1 MRPGFKAMIALFE
14 RSGIALSEQEARRF
28 WQFHTHLRE
37 RNAELDLTRIT
48 HFDNMVLKHYVDCA
62 LVTEFVE
69 LPSPLLDI
77 GSGAGFP
84 GIPIKIRRPEI
95 ELILAEGRRKRV
107 DFLQEVCDLLGLSG
121 VTILHATIKPDFDL
135 PVQGVITRAV
145 ETIGRTLARVE
156 AFLPQGGEVI
166 FMKGPHCDEELAEA
180 LRRLGGTYEL
190 KRDTAYVIPQTP
202 HRRRLIVFKRREEAR
217 PRARRPLTAAAAP
230 HGAEAAPPLEAA
242 AISSAANPFFKDLQK
257 MTRARGIK
265 KLGTALFWGAKNI
278 AEVLADFP
286 AQAAG
291 ILYCEGEH
299 RPEMPLPSGLPAYV
313 LARELFRQ
321 IDLFDTR
328 YPVLIVRLPSMDSW
342 SAAEAQPGCTLLVPF
357 QDPANVGA
365 VIRTAA
371 AFAVDRVVLLQE
383 ASHPFHPKAVRAAG
397 STLFRAPLLEGPSIE
412 TLRPDR
418 LPLIA
423 LSPTGRDIG
432 PFRFPE
438 RFCLIPGLEGPG
450 LTEVLAKAETLS
462 IPMAPG
468 VESLNAALAAGI
480 ALYLWRRGLDSGRP
494 AVPRIQE
501 FTANPGRRSERFQKD

>member
-1 MRPGFKAMIALFE
+1 MRPGLKAMIALFE
-14 RSGIALSEQEARRF
+14 RSGITLSEQEARQF
-28 WQFHTHLRE
+28 WRFHTHLRE

-48 HFDNMVLKHYVDCA
+48 HFDNMVLKHYVDCS
-62 LVTEFVE
+62 LVPQLID

-84 GIPIKIRRPEI
+84 GIPIKIRRPEV

-121 VTILHATIKPDFDL
+121 VTIVHATIKPDFDL

-156 AFLPQGGEVI
+156 PFLPPGGDVI
-166 FMKGPHCDEELAEA
+166 LMKGPHCDEELAEA
-180 LRRLGGTYEL
+180 SRRLGETYEL
-190 KRDTAYVIPQTP
+190 KRDIAYIIPQTP
-202 HRRRLIVFKRREEAR
+202 HRRRLIVFKRREGAG
-217 PRARRPLTAAAAP
+217 PRMRRPLTAGAAPRAAAAP
-230 HGAEAAPPLEAA
+230 QREVAE
-242 AISSAANPFFKDLQK
+242 ITSAANPFFKDLQK

-278 AEVLADFP
+278 AEVLADFA
-286 AQAAG
+286 AQTAG
-291 ILYCEGEH
+291 IIYCQGED
-299 RPEMPLPSGLPAYV
+299 PPDLPLPDGLPAYA

-328 YPVLIVRLPSMDSW
+328 YPVLLVRPPSMETW
-342 SAAEAQPGCTLLVPF
+342 SAAGAPPGCTLLVPF

-397 STLFRAPLLEGPSIE
+397 STLFRVPLLEGPSIE
-412 TLRPDR
+412 ALQPDR

-423 LSPTGRDIG
+423 LSPAGRDIG
-432 PFRFPE
+432 RFRFPE

-450 LTEVLAKAETLS
+450 LTDALAEAETLS
-462 IPMAPG
+462 IPMARG

-480 ALYLWRRGLDSGRP
+480 ALYLWRRGLSSG
-494 AVPRIQE
+494 
-501 FTANPGRRSERFQKD
+501 